1 MFLERG
7 RVVEGLRQYILSAA
21 AGALVC
27 GIVTAFCQKSV
38 YKKHVAM
45 LCGMFMT
52 FTLLKPLIG
61 IRIPELPDLNDYI
74 SQAESAVEEGK
85 RIALSERITIISQ
98 ECETYILDKAKELQA
113 DLTVEVTV
121 EEKDGEPIPVFAE
134 VSGTVLP
141 EVQQRLSAVIATD
154 LGITK
159 ENQLWIVEES

>member
-1 MFLERG
+1 
-7 RVVEGLRQYILSAA
+7 
-21 AGALVC
+21 
-27 GIVTAFCQKSV
+27 
-38 YKKHVAM
+38 
-45 LCGMFMT
+45 MFMT